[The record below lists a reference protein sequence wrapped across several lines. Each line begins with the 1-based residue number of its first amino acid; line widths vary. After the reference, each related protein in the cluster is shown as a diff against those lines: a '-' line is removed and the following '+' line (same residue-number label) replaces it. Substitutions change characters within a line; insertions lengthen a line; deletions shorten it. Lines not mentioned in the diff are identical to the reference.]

1 MDRRRRRLARVL
13 GRMMGGGLGP
23 RDATRAAT
31 APPAV
36 REPIRRTSARGD
48 GATSQTQRRSM
59 MANCLVGALNQATR
73 WIRETRRLPSA
84 PRTFHET
91 AATLVKA
98 RDSLYE

>member
-1 MDRRRRRLARVL
+1 
-13 GRMMGGGLGP
+13 
-23 RDATRAAT
+23 
-31 APPAV
+31 
-36 REPIRRTSARGD
+36 
-48 GATSQTQRRSM
+48 

-98 RDSLYE
+98 RDSLYEAFSFMSDVGLHYLACPHCGQGVDQRNASGGRRNEAAYDDD